1 MYAQPELQLQLSK
14 LGVLALVAES
24 NDVARVA
31 ASLNISCATVRDIAA
46 VAAHDMLSR
55 YNALRHPNDH
65 LVAPNTYPVLIQCV
79 KNVVRSDV
87 VNAVAI
93 LSARER
99 LEVFESFA
107 YFRAFCNS
115 SVQKSEI
122 NHG

>member
-1 MYAQPELQLQLSK
+1 MYAQSELQLPG

-31 ASLNISCATVRDIAA
+31 ASLNISCMTVRGIAA
-46 VAAHDMLSR
+46 AAALAVLGR
-55 YNALRHPNDH
+55 YNALQCPGDR
-65 LVAPNTYPVLIQCV
+65 LGTPNTYPALIQCV

-87 VNAVAI
+87 MNAVAI

-99 LEVFESFA
+99 LEIFESFA

-115 SVQKSEI
+115 PVQKLEI

>member
-1 MYAQPELQLQLSK
+1 MYAQPELQLPK
-14 LGVLALVAES
+14 LGVLALVVES

-46 VAAHDMLSR
+46 AAARGMLSR
-55 YNALRHPNDH
+55 YNALRRPNDH
-65 LVAPNTYPVLIQCV
+65 LVIPNTYPVLIQYV
-79 KNVVRSDV
+79 KNIVRSDV

-115 SVQKSEI
+115 PVQKLEI